1 MRKNLETILKR
12 SAVQSIFKISR
23 NLLETLNV
31 SLSLQ
36 DLVILANKVNQRMR
50 QNRIMNQFMTGWYLD
65 TIKQEQTNAALRNV
79 RAKVDAALQ
88 KRSSTVSDKI
98 IREKLSPEPVC
109 TRKADLVLS
118 GGSVCSYYKLIVC

>member
-1 MRKNLETILKR
+1 
-12 SAVQSIFKISR
+12 
-23 NLLETLNV
+23 
-31 SLSLQ
+31 
-36 DLVILANKVNQRMR
+36 MR

-118 GGSVCSYYKLIVC
+118 GGSVCTHYQLFFSNL